1 MFLVVVDA
9 VLDDGL
15 DGVVL
20 DYVVVCGIGLVI
32 LLHVSIFLMVLF
44 LLLVVHLNRWVVAFC
59 QTMMVVVLI
68 GLLYVLRVVLGSA
81 WMFLIDGRGLGR

>member
-9 VLDDGL
+9 VLDDSL
-15 DGVVL
+15 DGVV
-20 DYVVVCGIGLVI
+20 CGTGLVIVI
-32 LLHVSIFLMVLF
+32 LLHVLIFLMVLF

-68 GLLYVLRVVLGSA
+68 GLLYVLRVVLGLA
-81 WMFLIDGRGLGR
+81 WMFLVDGRGLGR